1 MRLFFALLTSVFLF
15 INKAH
20 AQTAEEIKQIEDYLN
35 NLKTLSADFVQTA
48 NNGTASEGKILM
60 ERPNKI
66 RMEYTTPDSIL
77 IVGNGD
83 YIVFNDQE
91 LDQVTNIDYED
102 IPATM
107 ILSNNIKIDG
117 QNLKI
122 SNYAKDAGSTVLT
135 LEYAKASDTGPITL
149 IFNNNPFYLKQWKIT
164 DPQNIEITLSL
175 YNVEQ
180 DKTLDDKLFAF
191 KKKSMR
197 QSGGRRR

>member
-1 MRLFFALLTSVFLF
+1 MKLFLTLLTTFFCVANTVS
-15 INKAH
+15 
-20 AQTAEEIKQIEDYLN
+20 AQTIDETKQIEDYLN

-48 NNGTASEGKILM
+48 SNGAVAEGKILM
-60 ERPNKI
+60 AKPNKM
-66 RMEYTTPDSIL
+66 RMEYTSPDKIL

-83 YIVFNDQE
+83 YIVFYDQE
-91 LDQVTNIDYED
+91 LDQITNIDYKD

-107 ILSNNIKIDG
+107 ILSNNIQIDG
-117 QNLKI
+117 QNLKL
-122 SNYAKDAGSTVLT
+122 SNFSKDEGRTEVT
-135 LEYAKASDTGPITL
+135 LEYAKASQTGPITL
-149 IFNNNPFYLKQWKIT
+149 VFNNNPFYLKQWKIV

-180 DKTLDDKLFAF
+180 DKPLDDKNFTF